1 MNARNQ
7 RLCAWGSIA
16 MITIM
21 LAGLLIA
28 GFLPLP
34 MPSMT
39 ASEVATLISERTL
52 RIQLGM
58 VLLSLGAAFLGPF
71 ICEITVQLRRIE
83 GPHSPLSWLQLGLGT
98 LFVFEFI
105 LPCFVC
111 LAATYRPQRSPEITQ
126 ALFDLC
132 WLMFVG
138 VVSTAVIQC
147 VAIAVAIMGD
157 DRPQPIFPRWVGLFN
172 VWTAIIFSLGGVI
185 VFFKTGPLAWN
196 GIFTFW
202 IPLSIYGAW
211 LGVMLWALLR
221 AIDRQERQH
230 DDLVTRTALTTEL
243 DPQRR
248 LELLTAEVTALRA
261 EFSRQ

>member
-7 RLCAWGSIA
+7 RICACSA
-16 MITIM
+16 AVMIVLM
-21 LAGLLIA
+21 LAGLLVA

-34 MPSMT
+34 PPSMT
-39 ASEVATLISERTL
+39 AAEVASLISERTL

-58 VLLSLGAAFLGPF
+58 VLVAIGAAFLAPF
-71 ICEITVQLRRIE
+71 VCALTVQMRRIE
-83 GPHSPLSWLQLGLGT
+83 GEHSPLSWLQLGLGM

-111 LAATYRPQRSPEITQ
+111 LAATYRPGRSPEVTQ

-147 VAIAVAIMGD
+147 AAIAVAILGD
-157 DRPQPIFPRWVGLFN
+157 GRRPPIFPRWVGMFN
-172 VWTAIIFSLGGVI
+172 IWTALIFGLGGVI
-185 VFFKTGPLAWN
+185 VFFKSGPLAWN
-196 GIFTFW
+196 GVLTFW

-211 LGVMLWALLR
+211 LGVMIWALLG
-221 AIDRQERQH
+221 AVAKQEREYTGPANTDGLQH
-230 DDLVTRTALTTEL
+230 L
-243 DPQRR
+243 DAQH
-248 LELLTAEVTALRA
+248 EVAQLRA
-261 EFSRQ
+261 EVAAMRAEFARF

>member
-7 RLCAWGSIA
+7 RLCAWGSMA
-16 MITIM
+16 MITVM
-21 LAGLLIA
+21 LTGLLVA
-28 GFLPLP
+28 GFLPLQA
-34 MPSMT
+34 PSMT
-39 ASEVATLISERTL
+39 APQVAALISAHTF

-58 VLLSLGAAFLGPF
+58 VLLALGAAFLGPF
-71 ICEITVQLRRIE
+71 ISEITVQMRRIE

-105 LPCFVC
+105 LPCFVL
-111 LAATYRPQRSPEITQ
+111 LAPTYRPERSPEITQ

-157 DRPQPIFPRWVGLFN
+157 ERAQPIFPRWVGLFN

-185 VFFKTGPLAWN
+185 VFFKSGPLAWN
-196 GIFTFW
+196 GLFTFW
-202 IPLSIYGAW
+202 IPLSIYGGW

-221 AIDRQERQH
+221 AITIQEREH
-230 DDLVTRTALTTEL
+230 DERPAAEL
-243 DPQRR
+243 DTQRQ
-248 LELLTAEVTALRA
+248 LDLLTAEVTALRT
-261 EFSRQ
+261 EFSRS

>member
-7 RLCAWGSIA
+7 RLCVWSAAA
-16 MITIM
+16 MIVIM
-21 LAGLLIA
+21 LAGLLVA

-34 MPSMT
+34 APSMT
-39 ASEVATLISERTL
+39 ASEVAALISEHTF

-58 VLLSLGAAFLGPF
+58 VLVACGAAFLGPF
-71 ICEITVQLRRIE
+71 ISAVTVQMRRIE
-83 GPHSPLSWLQLGLGT
+83 GTHSPLSWLQLGLGT

-111 LAATYRPQRSPEITQ
+111 LAATYRPQRSPEVTQ

-147 VAIAVAIMGD
+147 AAVALAILGD
-157 DRPQPIFPRWVGLFN
+157 KRTQPIFPRWVGMFN
-172 VWTAIIFSLGGVI
+172 IWTALIFGFGGVI
-185 VFFKTGPLAWN
+185 VFFKSGPLAWN
-196 GIFTFW
+196 GVVPFW

-211 LGVMLWALLR
+211 LGVMIWAVLEAVARQEREYTGLPDADAGSQNLDTQHELALLR
-221 AIDRQERQH
+221 A
-230 DDLVTRTALTTEL
+230 
-243 DPQRR
+243 
-248 LELLTAEVTALRA
+248 EVAAMRA
-261 EFSRQ
+261 EFSRH

>member
-1 MNARNQ
+1 MNALNQ
-7 RLCAWGSIA
+7 RICACGSA
-16 MITIM
+16 VMIVFM
-21 LAGLLIA
+21 LAGLLVA

-34 MPSMT
+34 PPSMT
-39 ASEVATLISERTL
+39 ATEVASLVSEHTL

-58 VLLSLGAAFLGPF
+58 VLVAIGAAFLAPF
-71 ICEITVQLRRIE
+71 VCTLTVQMRRIE
-83 GPHSPLSWLQLGLGT
+83 GEHSPLTWLQLGLGM

-111 LAATYRPQRSPEITQ
+111 LAATYRPGRSAEITQ

-147 VAIAVAIMGD
+147 AAIALAILGD
-157 DRPQPIFPRWVGLFN
+157 SRRPPIFPRWVGMFN
-172 VWTAIIFSLGGVI
+172 IWTALIFGFGGVI

-196 GIFTFW
+196 GVVTFW

-211 LGVMLWALLR
+211 LGVMSWALFA
-221 AIDRQERQH
+221 AIGKQEREYTGSADVANLQH
-230 DDLVTRTALTTEL
+230 L
-243 DPQRR
+243 DAQH
-248 LELLTAEVTALRA
+248 EVAQLRA
-261 EFSRQ
+261 EVAAMRTEFSRN

>member
-7 RLCAWGSIA
+7 RLCVWSAAA
-16 MITIM
+16 MIVTM
-21 LAGLLIA
+21 LAGLLVA

-34 MPSMT
+34 APSMT
-39 ASEVATLISERTL
+39 ASEVAALISEHTL

-58 VLLSLGAAFLGPF
+58 VLVALGAAFLGPF
-71 ICEITVQLRRIE
+71 ISEVTVQMRRIE

-111 LAATYRPQRSPEITQ
+111 LAATYRPERSPEVTQ

-157 DRPQPIFPRWVGLFN
+157 ERPQPIFPRWVGLFN

-185 VFFKTGPLAWN
+185 VFFKHGPLAWN
-196 GIFTFW
+196 GLFTFW

-211 LGVMLWALLR
+211 LGVMIWAILSAVAKQEHEYIGLPDADGVSQILDTQHELALLR
-221 AIDRQERQH
+221 AE
-230 DDLVTRTALTTEL
+230 VAAMRT
-243 DPQRR
+243 
-248 LELLTAEVTALRA
+248 
-261 EFSRQ
+261 EFSSH

>member
-16 MITIM
+16 MITVM
-21 LAGLLIA
+21 LTGLLVA

-34 MPSMT
+34 APSMT
-39 ASEVATLISERTL
+39 APEVATLISAHTL

-58 VLLSLGAAFLGPF
+58 VLLAVGAAFRGPF
-71 ICEITVQLRRIE
+71 VAELTVQMRRIE
-83 GPHSPLSWLQLGLGT
+83 GEHSPLSWLQLGFGT

-111 LAATYRPQRSPEITQ
+111 LAATYRPERSPEVTQ

-138 VVSTAVIQC
+138 VVSTAVVQC
-147 VAIAVAIMGD
+147 AAIAIAIMGD
-157 DRPQPIFPRWVGLFN
+157 HRAEPIFPRWVGLFN

-185 VFFKTGPLAWN
+185 VFFKHGPLAWN
-196 GIFTFW
+196 GLFTFW
-202 IPLSIYGAW
+202 IPLSIYGGW

-221 AIDRQERQH
+221 AITIQERS
-230 DDLVTRTALTTEL
+230 RGGAPSSEL
-243 DPQRR
+243 DTQQQ
-248 LELLTAEVTALRA
+248 LDALTAEVTAPRA
-261 EFSRQ
+261 ESARR

>member
-16 MITIM
+16 MITVM
-21 LAGLLIA
+21 LTGLLVA

-34 MPSMT
+34 APSMT
-39 ASEVATLISERTL
+39 APEVAALISAHTL

-58 VLLSLGAAFLGPF
+58 VLLAVGAAFLGPF
-71 ICEITVQLRRIE
+71 VAELTVQMRRIE
-83 GPHSPLSWLQLGLGT
+83 GEHSPLSWLQLGFGT

-111 LAATYRPQRSPEITQ
+111 LAATYRPERSPEVTQ

-138 VVSTAVIQC
+138 VVSTAVVQC
-147 VAIAVAIMGD
+147 AAIAVAIMGD
-157 DRPQPIFPRWVGLFN
+157 HREEPIFPRWVGLFN

-185 VFFKTGPLAWN
+185 VFFKHGPLAWN
-196 GIFTFW
+196 GLFTFW
-202 IPLSIYGAW
+202 IPLSIYGGW
-211 LGVMLWALLR
+211 LGVMLWAMLR
-221 AIDRQERQH
+221 AITIQERSQGG
-230 DDLVTRTALTTEL
+230 APAAGL
-243 DPQRR
+243 DTQAQ
-248 LELLTAEVTALRA
+248 LDALTAEVARL
-261 EFSRQ
+261 SRLSRLA

>member
-7 RLCAWGSIA
+7 RLCVWSAA
-16 MITIM
+16 TMILIM
-21 LAGLLIA
+21 LAGLLVA

-34 MPSMT
+34 APSMT
-39 ASEVATLISERTL
+39 ASEVAALISEHTF

-58 VLLSLGAAFLGPF
+58 VMVACGAAFLGPF
-71 ICEITVQLRRIE
+71 ISAVTVQMRRIE
-83 GPHSPLSWLQLGLGT
+83 GEHSPLSWLQLGLGT

-111 LAATYRPQRSPEITQ
+111 LAATYRPQRSPEVTQ

-147 VAIAVAIMGD
+147 AAVALAILGD
-157 DRPQPIFPRWVGLFN
+157 KHTQPIFPRWVGMFN
-172 VWTAIIFSLGGVI
+172 IWTALIFGFGGVI
-185 VFFKTGPLAWN
+185 VFFKSGPLAWN
-196 GIFTFW
+196 GVVTFW

-211 LGVMLWALLR
+211 LGVMIWAVLGAVARQEREYTELSGDDRAPESLDTQHELALLR
-221 AIDRQERQH
+221 A
-230 DDLVTRTALTTEL
+230 
-243 DPQRR
+243 
-248 LELLTAEVTALRA
+248 EVAAIRA
-261 EFSRQ
+261 EFTRH

>member
-7 RLCAWGSIA
+7 RLCVWSATA
-16 MITIM
+16 MIGLM

-34 MPSMT
+34 PPSMT
-39 ASEVATLISERTL
+39 ASQVAAVISEHTF

-58 VLLSLGAAFLGPF
+58 VLIAIGAAFLGPF
-71 ICEITVQLRRIE
+71 VCEVTVQLRRVE
-83 GPHSPLSWLQLGLGT
+83 GEHSPLSWLQLGLGT

-111 LAATYRPQRSPEITQ
+111 LAATYRPQRSPEVTQ

-138 VVSTAVIQC
+138 VVSTAVIQTA
-147 VAIAVAIMGD
+147 AIALVILGD
-157 DRPQPIFPRWVGLFN
+157 KRAEPIFPRWVGMFN
-172 VWTAIIFSLGGVI
+172 VWTALVFGFGGVI
-185 VFFKTGPLAWN
+185 VFFKSGPLAWN
-196 GIFTFW
+196 GVVTFW

-211 LGVMLWALLR
+211 LGIMIWAVLEAVARQEREYTGRSDTDGGSQNLDTQHELALLR
-221 AIDRQERQH
+221 AE
-230 DDLVTRTALTTEL
+230 VAAMRT
-243 DPQRR
+243 
-248 LELLTAEVTALRA
+248 
-261 EFSRQ
+261 EFSRH